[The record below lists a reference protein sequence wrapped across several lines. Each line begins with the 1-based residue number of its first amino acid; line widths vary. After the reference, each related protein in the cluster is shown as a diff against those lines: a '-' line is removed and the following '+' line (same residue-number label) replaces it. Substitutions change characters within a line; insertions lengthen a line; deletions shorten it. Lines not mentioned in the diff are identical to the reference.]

1 MNSPSRMIVRAALA
15 MIVAVALSL
24 CLAWPAAAQDQPAPP
39 APPAPPKSI
48 SVQAHVIMASKAQ
61 MPHVEDS
68 LKEVAELLQK
78 RFKDMFNRFR
88 LHKTASGETKLKES
102 QTLALVD
109 KYHLKVAYNASVEDP
124 EKKEQKYQ
132 VTYTLMRR
140 VQVTEGEKTVTKD
153 EEIQP
158 VQYTVAPGV
167 FVLMAGPTVGEETL
181 ILAIR
186 VAK

>member
-1 MNSPSRMIVRAALA
+1 MNSPSRMMAGAAVVMTAVLA
-15 MIVAVALSL
+15 LCTCLSG
-24 CLAWPAAAQDQPAPP
+24 PVAAQDQPAPP
-39 APPAPPKSI
+39 TPPAASKSI

-68 LKEVAELLQK
+68 LKEVADLLQK
-78 RFKDMFNRFR
+78 RFKDIFNRFR
-88 LHKTASGETKLKES
+88 LHKTASGEVKLKES

-109 KYHLKVAYNASVEDP
+109 KYHLKVTYNALVEDT
-124 EKKEQKYQ
+124 EKKEQKHQ
-132 VTYTLMRR
+132 VTYTLVRR

-186 VAK
+186 VVK